1 MTKKINMCSDNA
13 IPDNSV
19 FILWQFFSKENLDV
33 FAEEIRATLLMKMY
47 IDLYWQLT
55 IFNAIVAD

>member
-1 MTKKINMCSDNA
+1 MTKKINMRSDNA